1 VFLFSPKLIEETIK
15 VFREE
20 NNLEL
25 SPEQA
30 NDCLNNLAGL
40 FLAYKDSDTTGVS
53 VQPQKR
59 RTETPVVAFKD
70 LLTHSLNKIEE
81 DT

>member
-1 VFLFSPKLIEETIK
+1 VFSFSSKLIEETIK

-30 NDCLNNLAGL
+30 NLYLHSLAGL
-40 FLAYKDSDTTGVS
+40 FLAFARPNGGGLASGIKPRRDGAVAEPAGSVLVSDK
-53 VQPQKR
+53 P
-59 RTETPVVAFKD
+59 
-70 LLTHSLNKIEE
+70 
-81 DT
+81 